1 MKTKLL
7 FLFFT
12 VSAFFYS
19 CEKSSLTPEDE
30 FKKLLSEKCG
40 TVVKATVRHNLC
52 GIGLWGSYVL
62 ELEDGTIVQPWSAAN
77 EEVANFKPEKDT
89 KVYVSFDERQKDNR
103 YDNLIRCKAIGEYET
118 RISKIANIKCIV
130 AEGKENC
137 TINATV
143 RHNLCGF
150 GLWGDLVLE
159 LENGEVVQPWSAKE
173 ESIAKM
179 KLLPNQKVKV
189 ALTEVPRDDKYK
201 NIAVCL
207 ALGPYTERLKK
218 AVRVDCIT
226 LVGEPIDE
234 KVYTKT
240 VEVVDFG
247 CAAAGVWNGI
257 QFKTEE
263 GEHLQPWTVGE
274 KVKANEVRLSA
285 NQKVTITFSQVP
297 YDDRYKEVKVC
308 PTFAPLPTAKAVKI
322 FEIVVAKD

>member
-7 FLFFT
+7 FLFFS

-77 EEVANFKPEKDT
+77 EEVTSFKPEKDT
-89 KVYVSFDERQKDNR
+89 KVYVSFEERQKDNR

-118 RISKIANIKCIV
+118 RISKVANIKCIV

-159 LENGEVVQPWSAKE
+159 LENGEVVQPWSAKDE
-173 ESIAKM
+173 NIAKI

-189 ALTEVPRDDKYK
+189 AITEVPRDDKYK
-201 NIAVCL
+201 NVFVCL
-207 ALGPYTERLKK
+207 ALGQYTERLKK

-234 KVYTKT
+234 KIYTKT

-247 CAAAGVWNGI
+247 CASAGVWNGI

-263 GEHLQPWTVGE
+263 GEHLQPWTVDQ
-274 KVKANEVRLSA
+274 KVKANEVKLSA